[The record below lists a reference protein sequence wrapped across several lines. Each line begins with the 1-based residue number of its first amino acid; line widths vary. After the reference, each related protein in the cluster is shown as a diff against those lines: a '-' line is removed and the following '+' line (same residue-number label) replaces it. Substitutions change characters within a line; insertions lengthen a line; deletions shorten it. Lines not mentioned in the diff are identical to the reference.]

1 MVDFLLY
8 MHIIVSNVR
17 RMTILKY
24 GFSVLHFVLLSER
37 FVGIV
42 LLVFFSKFGDVARNP
57 YEVHDA
63 AVYSGKKFFTSK
75 IGKMFCFF
83 LKLLTNLAINFYSI
97 CSVMKIYIIYCVPA
111 QIPYL
116 EKSFC
121 LRYESKYY
129 QLIRF

>member
-1 MVDFLLY
+1 

-75 IGKMFCFF
+75 IGKMFFF
-83 LKLLTNLAINFYSI
+83 FFEVIDKFGH
-97 CSVMKIYIIYCVPA
+97 
-111 QIPYL
+111 
-116 EKSFC
+116 
-121 LRYESKYY
+121 
-129 QLIRF
+129 